1 MDIFNEIL
9 SDINFYCYKKEKEN
23 EMNFGYLILVNI
35 CDIMLDRVNIEKI
48 FNKFLEEFRFI
59 ILFEVVDNW
68 NDFWWYGKKVVF

>member
-1 MDIFNEIL
+1 
-9 SDINFYCYKKEKEN
+9 
-23 EMNFGYLILVNI
+23 MNFGYLILVNI
-35 CDIMLDRVNIEKI
+35 CDIMLDRVSIEKI